1 MPRYTTNPETGRK
14 IQIGGPTWKKL
25 RQQGKLG
32 GKKSPKRSPKKSP
45 KGATKQQIKATT
57 KTLPKTR
64 KAKIATGKKT
74 AKHASEGRGSPT
86 RGWAVAAPQR
96 GKERQDLAKVCVAK
110 RGTTSQCFL
119 GEKLS
124 YPVCRA
130 LRASSPRT
138 KCKPDRRGVQE
149 AYNRAKQ
156 RKNTTVA
163 RRASKLLKGM

>member
-25 RQQGKLG
+25 REQGKLG
-32 GKKSPKRSPKKSP
+32 GKKSPKGASKK
-45 KGATKQQIKATT
+45 QIKATT

-64 KAKIATGKKT
+64 KAKRSAGKKT
-74 AKHASEGRGSPT
+74 AKHAGEGRGSPT
-86 RGWAVAAPQR
+86 RGWAVVAPQR
-96 GKERQDLAKVCVAK
+96 GKERQALVKACAAKH
-110 RGTTSQCFL
+110 GTTSKCFL

-138 KCKPDRRGVQE
+138 KCKPDKRGVQE
-149 AYNRAKQ
+149 AYNRARQ
-156 RKNTTVA
+156 RKNTSVS
-163 RRASKLLKGM
+163 RRASKLLKVM